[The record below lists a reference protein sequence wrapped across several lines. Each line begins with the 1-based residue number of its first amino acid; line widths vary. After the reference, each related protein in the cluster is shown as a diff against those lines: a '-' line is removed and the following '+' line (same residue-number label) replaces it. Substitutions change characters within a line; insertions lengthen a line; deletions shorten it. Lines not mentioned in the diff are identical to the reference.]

1 MKIYKLAENEI
12 QDQVQN
18 QEQDFM
24 GKNEVLGAAQTLNMA
39 IGNINQALGIIEEN
53 NIAKLFERES
63 LITEIQSGALPSLD
77 INKIDTA
84 LQAMVNISKTIP
96 IINESLRT
104 IQNYDA
110 AAKLL
115 QVDIQNIQNA
125 MIKTIQV
132 GKVGALTQMLPGFQA
147 QVPSMSGTMDTSTIN

>member
-1 MKIYKLAENEI
+1 MKIYKLALTEP
-12 QDQVQN
+12 QDV
-18 QEQDFM
+18 M
-24 GKNEVLGAAQTLNMA
+24 GKDEVLGAVQTLNMA
-39 IGNINQALGIIEEN
+39 IGNINQSLIVIEQN
-53 NIAKLFERES
+53 DISKLFRRET
-63 LITEIQSGALPSLD
+63 LITEIQSGVLPSLD